1 MHDLDIVVTGG
12 AGFIGSHLVDA
23 LVDKNNVLV
32 LDDLSSGS
40 RKFVNDEADFMKV
53 DIRDKAA
60 LREALDSPDLIF
72 HLAANAHTKET
83 SLGWDDPGTDC
94 DVNVKGTLNVF
105 EAVRHNHPE
114 CRVVFV
120 SSAAVYGEPDTV
132 PITEDTPR
140 NPQSPYGV
148 HKRTGELHA
157 NSYVREIGLDV
168 VSVRIFNTYGPRQPR
183 YVIYD
188 FFEKLRKDSS
198 ELEVLGTGQQVRDY
212 CYVSDTVQGLTL
224 VAERGTAGEAY
235 NLGGGESISI
245 SELADSIIDVC
256 DVDASVRFTSESWT
270 GDLDRLHADISKI
283 KKLGFEPKVGLSDGL
298 VQFKEYYESAEGP
311 VGQ

>member
-1 MHDLDIVVTGG
+1 
-12 AGFIGSHLVDA
+12 
-23 LVDKNNVLV
+23 
-32 LDDLSSGS
+32 
-40 RKFVNDEADFMKV
+40 
-53 DIRDKAA
+53 
-60 LREALDSPDLIF
+60 
-72 HLAANAHTKET
+72 
-83 SLGWDDPGTDC
+83 
-94 DVNVKGTLNVF
+94 
-105 EAVRHNHPE
+105 
-114 CRVVFV
+114 VFV

-198 ELEVLGTGQQVRDY
+198 ELEVLGTGNQVRDY